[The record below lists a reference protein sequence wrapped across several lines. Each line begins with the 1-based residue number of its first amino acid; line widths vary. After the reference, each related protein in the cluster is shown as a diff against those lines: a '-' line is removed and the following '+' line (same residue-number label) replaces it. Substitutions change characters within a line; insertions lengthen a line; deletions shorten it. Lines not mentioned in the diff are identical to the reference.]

1 MSIVQDM
8 LRINTARNRRVRL
21 PAVAA
26 QFALGVVGLIL
37 IALVCF
43 QLGFGLA
50 RTGFAYVILLALVS
64 LLGSFSAS
72 VVLSVLAAACL
83 NYFFAPPLF
92 QLSVDIP
99 DDIERIA
106 VFLTTSLVVTALTT
120 RLGRAADD
128 LRDVQAK
135 WKNAERVAHFGW
147 WERDF
152 TTNHETL
159 SDEVSRIFGVK
170 PVDWPDWH
178 GRWLELIHPE
188 DRAKAA
194 EATSAALHPGGPRY
208 ELEYRVIRPDG
219 AMRVI
224 RSHGDV
230 TWDESG
236 KPLRQFGVLHDIT
249 ELRSAE
255 QELRASERR
264 FRTFADYAA
273 DAFFLFDDHATVL
286 DVNRQA
292 CESLGYSR
300 EELVG
305 KRPNDFDIALD
316 EVAIERLRQRML
328 SGETVTF
335 ETRHKRKDG
344 TSFPVEVR
352 GGLIEQGGRRYLSLV
367 RDITE
372 RKRAEE
378 ALRRSEAYLAEA
390 QRLSHTGTSVHN
402 AGGNL
407 YWSEECYRLW
417 DFDPLQGLPDAES
430 VLQRIHSDDRD
441 RVRKEI
447 RKALREKGE
456 HSVEFRILCCG
467 TVKHIEATSHPL
479 LSALG
484 DIDQIV
490 TTHVDV
496 TERRRAQAQAERLL
510 QLESDLAHMNRLS
523 IMGELTASLAHEIL
537 HPIGTAR
544 NNARAGMR
552 LLEMSPP
559 NLGEVKEALGCVV
572 RDADRAKD
580 VVGRVRDHIRKA
592 PPQRDVFDLN
602 EAIHEVIVMV
612 RTALHRNKV
621 SVDTGLMTHMASVR
635 GDRVQLQQVMLNLV
649 LNAVEAM
656 SSDKEGLRELS
667 ISTEPAQAGGILVG
681 VRDSGPGIEA
691 AHLDQIF
698 EPFYTTRTGGIGMG
712 LSICRSIVDAHGG
725 RLWTEANHPR
735 GAVFQFILPAVS
747 ESPENAGLTAAGGA
761 EGCAPYNNTPDIKS
775 GAQQA
780 VTLE

>member
-1 MSIVQDM
+1 VSIVQDL
-8 LRINTARNRRVRL
+8 LRINTARNRRGRL

-26 QFALGVVGLIL
+26 QFALGIVGLIL
-37 IALVCF
+37 IALVCV

-64 LLGSFSAS
+64 LFGSFSAS

-99 DDIERIA
+99 NDLERIA

-120 RLGRAADD
+120 RLGRAADE
-128 LRDVQAK
+128 LRGVQAK
-135 WKNAERVAHFGW
+135 WEKAERVAHFGW

-152 TTNHETL
+152 TTNHVTL
-159 SDEVSRIFGVK
+159 SDEVSRIFGVL
-170 PVDWPDWH
+170 PVDLPDWH

-188 DRAKAA
+188 DRTKAA
-194 EATSAALHPGGPRY
+194 ETAVATLRPGGPRY
-208 ELEYRVIRPDG
+208 DLEYRVVRPDG
-219 AMRVI
+219 AVRVI

-230 TWDESG
+230 TWDDSG
-236 KPLRQFGVLHDIT
+236 RPLRQFGVLHDIT
-249 ELRSAE
+249 ELRSTE

-264 FRTFADYAA
+264 FRTFVDYAA
-273 DAFFLFDDHATVL
+273 DGFFLFDDHATVL

-300 EELVG
+300 EELIG
-305 KRPNDFDIALD
+305 KRPNDFDLALD

-390 QRLSHTGTSVHN
+390 QRLSHTGTSVYS

-407 YWSEECYRLW
+407 YWSDECYRLW
-417 DFDPLQGLPDAES
+417 DFDPLQGLPDVES

-441 RVRKEI
+441 RVRKGI
-447 RKALREKGE
+447 QKALRERGE
-456 HSVEFRILCCG
+456 HSIEFRIVCCG
-467 TVKHIEATSHPL
+467 VVKHIEATSHPL
-479 LSALG
+479 LSAHG

-496 TERRRAQAQAERLL
+496 TERRRAQVQAERLL

-559 NLGEVKEALGCVV
+559 NLSEVKEALGCVV

-602 EAIHEVIVMV
+602 DAIHEVIVMV
-612 RTALHRNKV
+612 RMALHRNKV
-621 SVDTGLMTHMASVR
+621 SVRTELMKHMAYVR
-635 GDRVQLQQVMLNLV
+635 GDRVQLQQVMLNLI

-656 SSDKEGLRELS
+656 SSDKVGLRELS
-667 ISTEPAQAGGILVG
+667 ISTEPAQTGCILVG
-681 VRDSGPGIEA
+681 VRDSGSGVEA

-698 EPFYTTRTGGIGMG
+698 EPFYTTKTGGIGMG

-725 RLWTEANHPR
+725 RLWTEANQPQ
-735 GAVFQFILPAVS
+735 GAVFQFTLPAVT
-747 ESPENAGLTAAGGA
+747 ESPEIASLTTARGA
-761 EGCAPYNNTPDIKS
+761 KSSAPDSNTADIKS

-780 VTLE
+780 VALE

>member
-1 MSIVQDM
+1 MSIVQDL
-8 LRINTARNRRVRL
+8 LRINTARKRRVRL
-21 PAVAA
+21 SAVAA
-26 QFALGVVGLIL
+26 QLALGIVGLIL
-37 IALVCF
+37 IALVCG

-72 VVLSVLAAACL
+72 VALSILAAACL
-83 NYFFAPPLF
+83 NFFFAAPLF
-92 QLSVDIP
+92 HLSIDIP

-120 RLGRAADD
+120 RLGRAADE

-135 WKNAERVAHFGW
+135 WKKAERVAHFGW

-152 TTNHETL
+152 TTNRVAL

-170 PVDWPDWH
+170 PVDLPDWH

-188 DRAKAA
+188 DRPKAA
-194 EATSAALHPGGPRY
+194 GAAAAALRPGGPRY

-219 AMRVI
+219 AVRVI

-249 ELRSAE
+249 ELRSTE
-255 QELRASERR
+255 QELRSSERR
-264 FRTFADYAA
+264 FRTFVDYAA
-273 DAFFLFDDHATVL
+273 DGFFLFDDHAIVL
-286 DVNRQA
+286 DVNRHA

-300 EELVG
+300 EELIG
-305 KRPNDFDIALD
+305 KHPRDFDLALD
-316 EVAIERLRQRML
+316 EAAIERLRQRML

-335 ETRHKRKDG
+335 ETRHRRKDG

-367 RDITE
+367 RDVTE

-378 ALRRSEAYLAEA
+378 ALQRSEAYLAEA
-390 QRLSHTGTSVHN
+390 QRLSHTGTSVYG

-417 DFDPLQGLPDAES
+417 DFDPLQGLPDAGS

-447 RKALREKGE
+447 RRALRDKGE
-456 HSVEFRILCCG
+456 HSVEFRIVCCG

-479 LSALG
+479 LSAHG

-552 LLEMSPP
+552 LLDMSPP
-559 NLGEVKEALGCVV
+559 NLSEVKEALGCVV

-592 PPQRDVFDLN
+592 PPQRNVFDLN
-602 EAIHEVIVMV
+602 DAIHEVIVMV
-612 RTALHRNKV
+612 RTALHRDKI
-621 SVDTGLMTHMASVR
+621 SVRTELMKHIACVR
-635 GDRVQLQQVMLNLV
+635 GDRVQLQQVMLNLI

-656 SSDKEGLRELS
+656 SSNKVGLRELT

-681 VRDSGPGIEA
+681 VRDSGPGIQA
-691 AHLDQIF
+691 PHLDQIF
-698 EPFYTTRTGGIGMG
+698 EPFYTTKTNGIGMG
-712 LSICRSIVDAHGG
+712 LSICRSIIDAHGG
-725 RLWTEANHPR
+725 RLSTEANQPQ
-735 GAVFQFILPAVS
+735 GAVFRFLLPAVT
-747 ESPENAGLTAAGGA
+747 ESPEIAGLTTAGEA
-761 EGCAPYNNTPDIKS
+761 ESSAPDSNTPDIKS

-780 VTLE
+780 VALK

>member
-1 MSIVQDM
+1 MSIVQDL
-8 LRINTARNRRVRL
+8 LRTNTARNRKVRL
-21 PAVAA
+21 SAVAA
-26 QFALGVVGLIL
+26 QLALGLVGLIL
-37 IALVCF
+37 IALVCG

-72 VVLSVLAAACL
+72 VALSILAAACL
-83 NYFFAPPLF
+83 NFFFAPPLF
-92 QLSVDIP
+92 HLSIDIP

-120 RLGRAADD
+120 RLGRAADE

-135 WKNAERVAHFGW
+135 WKKAERVAHFGW

-152 TTNHETL
+152 TTNRVAL
-159 SDEVSRIFGVK
+159 SDEVSRIFGVQ
-170 PVDWPDWH
+170 PLDLPDWH

-194 EATSAALHPGGPRY
+194 EAAAAALYPGGPRY
-208 ELEYRVIRPDG
+208 DVEYRVVRPDG
-219 AMRVI
+219 AVRVVH
-224 RSHGDV
+224 SHGEV
-230 TWDESG
+230 TWDDSG
-236 KPLRQFGVLHDIT
+236 KPVRQFGVLHDIT
-249 ELRSAE
+249 ELRSAV

-264 FRTFADYAA
+264 FRTFVDYAA

-292 CESLGYSR
+292 CESLGYCR
-300 EELVG
+300 DELIG
-305 KRPNDFDIALD
+305 KHPRDFDIALD
-316 EVAIERLRQRML
+316 EVAIERLRLRML

-367 RDITE
+367 RDVTE

-390 QRLSHTGTSVHN
+390 QRLSHTGTSVYN

-407 YWSEECYRLW
+407 YWSDECYRIW

-430 VLQRIHSDDRD
+430 VLQRIHPDDRD
-441 RVRKEI
+441 RVRKEV
-447 RKALREKGE
+447 RKWLREKGE
-456 HSVEFRILCCG
+456 HSIEFRIVSCG

-479 LSALG
+479 LSAHG

-490 TTHVDV
+490 ATHVDV

-552 LLEMSPP
+552 LLDMIPP
-559 NLGEVKEALGCVV
+559 NLSEVKEALGCVV
-572 RDADRAKD
+572 RDADLAKD
-580 VVGRVRDHIRKA
+580 VIGRVRDHIRKA
-592 PPQRDVFDLN
+592 PPQRNVFDLN
-602 EAIHEVIVMV
+602 DAIHEVIVMV
-612 RTALHRNKV
+612 RTALQRDKITV
-621 SVDTGLMTHMASVR
+621 RTELMKHIACVR
-635 GDRVQLQQVMLNLV
+635 GDRVQLQQVMLNLI

-656 SSDKEGLRELS
+656 SSNKVGLRELT
-667 ISTEPAQAGGILVG
+667 ISTEPGQAGGILVG
-681 VRDSGPGIEA
+681 VRDSGPGIQA
-691 AHLDQIF
+691 PHLDQIF
-698 EPFYTTRTGGIGMG
+698 EPFYTTKTNGIGMG
-712 LSICRSIVDAHGG
+712 LSICRSIIDAHGG
-725 RLWTEANHPR
+725 RLSTEANQPQ
-735 GAVFQFILPAVS
+735 GAVFQFLLPAVT
-747 ESPENAGLTAAGGA
+747 ESPEIAGLTTAGAA
-761 EGCAPYNNTPDIKS
+761 ESSAPDSNTPDIKS

-780 VTLE
+780 VALK